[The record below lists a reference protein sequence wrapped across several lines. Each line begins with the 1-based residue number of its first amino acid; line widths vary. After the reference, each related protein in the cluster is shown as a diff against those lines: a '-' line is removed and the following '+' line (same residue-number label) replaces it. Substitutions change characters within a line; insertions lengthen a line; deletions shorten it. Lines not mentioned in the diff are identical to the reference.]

1 MQFGIMLLERWK
13 PEAHTPS
20 VLYFSVI
27 QITSGLAG
35 WWHKG
40 DVIVAG
46 WERSVATVVASQDI
60 AQLLSKSLL
69 FGALDESARRE
80 LAGHARCQ
88 SFNSGETIVHVGA
101 PGHSMMVIL
110 NGTVRVSLLGP
121 RGKGIIL
128 ADLPPG
134 ELLGE
139 VALLDGKER
148 SADATAL
155 TKCELV
161 VLERRDVLPFLE
173 RRPDVCLKLLELM
186 CARLRK
192 SDQRMS
198 DIAFLELPVRLA
210 KVLLDRI
217 GLASRT
223 GAKPKLSLSQTELAG
238 MIHATRENVNRC
250 LGLWQRQGIVDLDEG
265 ELIILQ
271 RDSLGAI
278 AGYS

>member
-1 MQFGIMLLERWK
+1 
-13 PEAHTPS
+13 
-20 VLYFSVI
+20 
-27 QITSGLAG
+27 
-35 WWHKG
+35 
-40 DVIVAG
+40 
-46 WERSVATVVASQDI
+46 VATALVSQDI

-69 FGALDESARRE
+69 FGALDEGARRE
-80 LAGHARCQ
+80 LAGHARRQ
-88 SFNSGETIVHVGA
+88 SFDIGEPIFHVGA
-101 PGHSMMVIL
+101 PGQSMMVIL
-110 NGTVRVSLLGP
+110 NGTVRVSLPGP
-121 RGKGIIL
+121 RGKGVIL

-161 VLERRDVLPFLE
+161 VLERRDVVAFLE
-173 RRPDVCLKLLELM
+173 KRPDVCLKLLELM

-198 DIAFLELPVRLA
+198 DIAFLELSVRLA

-217 GLASRT
+217 GSSSRA

-250 LGLWQRQGIVDLDEG
+250 LRQWQRQGIVDLDERW
-265 ELIILQ
+265 IVILK
-271 RDSLGAI
+271 REVLDAI